1 MQKSKSKLMILT
13 GKNCVLPNLVQEFI
27 EIETWLLLTFFI
39 CSHNELSSIRYP
51 SSHIKQCRCL
61 KKVVYRI
68 DSKYERFLLSASF
81 TAKFEVIFVLTQDN
95 ALISEV

>member
-1 MQKSKSKLMILT
+1 MQKSKSTLMILT

-39 CSHNELSSIRYP
+39 CLHNELSSIRYP